1 MPENYISTRFKLEA
15 EIGGIKF
22 DDVVSISAT
31 FGLNSIPTAS
41 LTVACGREVKT
52 GKLATIHEAI
62 RQLKPRQPAKVWL
75 TITSAG
81 GKKQKPIIDGME
93 DGRYVIFEGYYAGI
107 GYQRSHASAAYTINL
122 LHWLDDLNC
131 STMLNGFWM
140 PGAPHDLATGAG
152 MHAVITD
159 SSGQQKYVNLAPKF
173 GLKGEGN
180 FITPDRLQNDFWG
193 ETVKPIFKQVSEWPH
208 VNNCAAGTAG
218 GGNTSTAPTN
228 KRAQSALEKMPGK
241 APTPAK
247 LPLLGVDGSDM
258 WVQMVDKGLS
268 QMVLNGIGYST
279 FWSTL
284 IGEIGAAF
292 FCAVSPGVEYA
303 NVIPFFAGLRKEWRT
318 ITGEEYNYATMNTN
332 ASIMYQS
339 VNIFFRPTNSSG
351 AAQGEPAAR
360 TLGYCRPWGRFPEN
374 PKTDGQI
381 IIRDAP
387 PWLTN
392 AAPGGLY
399 TQVCVLPPCGDTHV
413 NQTGKGPTGNVPR
426 DGNDGERRVGS
437 GGILDKIAKQWFQ
450 TTVLAQRT
458 GELSGKLRFD
468 IAPGS
473 IVKIEA
479 PASALGQEKE
489 DFFAA
494 VTQVSYLIDA
504 ERHVAGTSF
513 GFHSLR
519 TEEENKNDDLTS
531 DTPPLYRDPWSGGP
545 LAIPE

>member
-1 MPENYISTRFKLEA
+1 
-15 EIGGIKF
+15 
-22 DDVVSISAT
+22 
-31 FGLNSIPTAS
+31 
-41 LTVACGREVKT
+41 
-52 GKLATIHEAI
+52 
-62 RQLKPRQPAKVWL
+62 VWL
-75 TITSAG
+75 TINSAG
-81 GKKQKPIIDGME
+81 GKTQKPIIDGME
-93 DGRYVIFEGYYAGI
+93 DGRYVIFEGYYAGV
-107 GYQRSHASAAYTINL
+107 GYQRSHASASYTINL

-140 PGAPHDLATGAG
+140 PGAPHDLAVGAG
-152 MHAVITD
+152 AHAVITT
-159 SSGQQKYVNLAPKF
+159 SGGQGAAGGQTYVNIAPKF
-173 GLKGEGN
+173 GLKGDGN
-180 FITPDRLQNDFWG
+180 YITPDRISEDFWG
-193 ETVKPIFKQVSEWPH
+193 KTVKPIFNQVCEWPH
-208 VNNCAAGTAG
+208 VNNCARGVGAG
-218 GGNTSTAPTN
+218 GAAGGTAPTN
-228 KRAQSALEKMPGK
+228 ARAKSALEKMPGK

-247 LPLLGVDGSDM
+247 LPLIGTTGGNH
-258 WVQMVDKGLS
+258 WTQTVDKGLS
-268 QMVLNGIGYST
+268 QMLLNGIGYST

-318 ITGEEYNYATMNTN
+318 ITGEEYNYATINTN
-332 ASIMYQS
+332 ANILYQS

-387 PWLTN
+387 PWLAN

-399 TQVCVLPPCGDTHV
+399 TQVCTLPPCGDTHV
-413 NQTGKGPTGNVPR
+413 NHSGTGPQGDAPI
-426 DGNDGERRVGS
+426 DGNDGERRIGS

-473 IVKIEA
+473 IVKVEA

-489 DFFAA
+489 NFFAA

-519 TEEENKNDDLTS
+519 TEEENKDDDLTS
-531 DTPPLYRDPWSGGP
+531 DTPPLYAEPWSGGP
-545 LAIPE
+545 LAISEAAPTSGDGGAPIGIVT